1 MLTDKQ
7 KLENVAFFFRFFFG
21 RSRIYEAD
29 SLPRFTGEVEDW
41 DMMGRRVRPYARTLQ
56 SIFNLGL
63 VYHTTESNPR
73 HKNVQVQRLARVPG
87 VVTVCSYPTE
97 NTL

>member
-1 MLTDKQ
+1 MTDKQ

-73 HKNVQVQRLARVPG
+73 HRSVQVPG

-97 NTL
+97 ITV